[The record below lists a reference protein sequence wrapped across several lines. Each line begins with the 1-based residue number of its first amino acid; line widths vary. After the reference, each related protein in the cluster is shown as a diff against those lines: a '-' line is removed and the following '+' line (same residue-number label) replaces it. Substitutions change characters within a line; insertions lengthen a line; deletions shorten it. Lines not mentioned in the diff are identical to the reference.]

1 MSVTRSLRLIAGL
14 LLVATAQAGF
24 AQQQSLPTPEQFFGY
39 RMGAD
44 RKLAGW
50 EQLYAYY
57 RKLDAASDRMQMVEL
72 GKSSEGRQFVAI
84 FISSPQNLAR
94 LEQLRELNARLADP
108 RGLPE
113 AQARQ
118 VVEQARS
125 VIIQTFGLHSTE
137 VASTQTAAEF
147 VYDSIARE
155 DAEAAR
161 IRDNVINIVLPSIN
175 PDGTQMLA
183 DWYSKYV
190 GTKYEGARPPSL
202 YQLYAGHDNNRDG
215 FALNLVE
222 SQHLGKLM
230 YRDWVPQAYMDHHQ
244 QGVNGARLVIP
255 PYAEPIRPDADPLV
269 WREMTW
275 FGGHMGT
282 RLEAAGKTGVIG
294 SAVYSGWGHMGFH
307 WITPFH
313 NIAGMLAESAGA
325 RLATPIYMHPDQ
337 LRGGDRNMPTYQSQV
352 AMPSVWPGGWWRV
365 RDIVEQQK
373 IVAWSIVDLAA
384 RDRETLLWDM
394 YLKGVRQ
401 VERGANAEV
410 KAYVIE
416 AAQHDP
422 LTVQKLVN
430 MFVRSGVEV
439 QQAKA
444 SFVVDGRA
452 YGAGSFV
459 VSMAQPK
466 QGLVRWMLGR
476 TFYPDNAF
484 TRDTQ
489 NNPITP
495 YDMSTDTFN
504 EFMGVRADPVGVPV
518 AVEATTLTTPLTP
531 QGNVDADAGHGY
543 VLSTKLND
551 SFRAAFLLLGQGVK
565 VQRIADAPGFTP
577 GDFVVTGA
585 SQAQLLEVAKR
596 TGVDFVALKQAPSG
610 TYAVRKPRVGL
621 FQRYDGGNADEGWT
635 RLMFEQFDVPYATL
649 MDARL
654 KKGDLNRS
662 FDVIILPSDKAQ
674 TLLGEGN
681 DEKLADGDEDLTR
694 PPEFRS
700 GFGKVGT
707 KALQEF
713 VKKGGTLVTFGRSG
727 ELPVGKFKLPVRN
740 VIANL
745 PAKEFWSPGSTLR
758 VRFDRHDPIAYG
770 MPAQGLALLMGGE
783 VYEVAVNDKGE
794 DVKIPATYLDRDIL
808 QSGWLLGEGVIAN
821 KAAVMTVKYG
831 EGRVVLLGFRPQHR
845 DQTHGTFKLVFNS
858 LLNF

>member
-1 MSVTRSLRLIAGL
+1 VRAAPLQVDPLSVTRSLRLIAGL

-113 AQARQ
+113 AQAHQ

-337 LRGGDRNMPTYQSQV
+337 LRGGDAERV
-352 AMPSVWPGGWWRV
+352 ARRLVAGAGHRRTAEDRGLVDRRSGGTRSRDAVVGHVLEGRPSGGTGR
-365 RDIVEQQK
+365 
-373 IVAWSIVDLAA
+373 
-384 RDRETLLWDM
+384 
-394 YLKGVRQ
+394 
-401 VERGANAEV
+401 ERGGEGLCDRSRPARSADGAETG
-410 KAYVIE
+410 
-416 AAQHDP
+416 QHVRA
-422 LTVQKLVN
+422 LGRRGATGEGVVRRGRSRLRGRLV
-430 MFVRSGVEV
+430 RR
-439 QQAKA
+439 
-444 SFVVDGRA
+444 VDGA
-452 YGAGSFV
+452 TQAGAG
-459 VSMAQPK
+459 A
-466 QGLVRWMLGR
+466 
-476 TFYPDNAF
+476 
-484 TRDTQ
+484 
-489 NNPITP
+489 
-495 YDMSTDTFN
+495 
-504 EFMGVRADPVGVPV
+504 
-518 AVEATTLTTPLTP
+518 
-531 QGNVDADAGHGY
+531 
-543 VLSTKLND
+543 
-551 SFRAAFLLLGQGVK
+551 
-565 VQRIADAPGFTP
+565 
-577 GDFVVTGA
+577 
-585 SQAQLLEVAKR
+585 
-596 TGVDFVALKQAPSG
+596 
-610 TYAVRKPRVGL
+610 
-621 FQRYDGGNADEGWT
+621 
-635 RLMFEQFDVPYATL
+635 
-649 MDARL
+649 MDARPHVL
-654 KKGDLNRS
+654 
-662 FDVIILPSDKAQ
+662 
-674 TLLGEGN
+674 
-681 DEKLADGDEDLTR
+681 
-694 PPEFRS
+694 S
-700 GFGKVGT
+700 G
-707 KALQEF
+707 
-713 VKKGGTLVTFGRSG
+713 
-727 ELPVGKFKLPVRN
+727 
-740 VIANL
+740 
-745 PAKEFWSPGSTLR
+745 
-758 VRFDRHDPIAYG
+758 
-770 MPAQGLALLMGGE
+770 
-783 VYEVAVNDKGE
+783 
-794 DVKIPATYLDRDIL
+794 
-808 QSGWLLGEGVIAN
+808 
-821 KAAVMTVKYG
+821 
-831 EGRVVLLGFRPQHR
+831 
-845 DQTHGTFKLVFNS
+845 
-858 LLNF
+858 